1 MNEQLKLMDI
11 IKKENIEL
19 KKSNIKI
26 LEQQEKL
33 KNKLNFNDR

>member
-1 MNEQLKLMDI
+1 MNEQLKLIDI